1 MSSDAPQGFEDR
13 LRQRAS
19 AMNSNTLE
27 TIPVNHH
34 PHENI
39 PNTPLAASA
48 ISFLLGCIFSLGL
61 MLFLMGGISERW
73 WATYQLG
80 FFLAAWSGFHWGEF
94 AVTAGW
100 NRSKC
105 SVDSFLL
112 DNGVMY
118 HVAHGVALVEYLV
131 TLYSKPSLKGYP
143 YVSMIGLIM
152 VVVGQILRSAA
163 MIQASDNFSH
173 IVAFRK
179 LPSHQLVTRG
189 VYSMSRHP
197 SYAGFLYWA
206 LGTQLVLQNPVSSI
220 AYVLVL
226 WRFFSRRIKTEER
239 ALVQFFGQDYENYR
253 QRVGT
258 KIPFIP

>member
-1 MSSDAPQGFEDR
+1 VSLQFQHPIPNGRTSDHGLVNSTRTNNSFDPFVLRNVDSSHFITTHKVTTTKLMSSDAPQGFEDR

-19 AMNSNTLE
+19 AMNPNTLE

-105 SVDSFLL
+105 SVDCLS
-112 DNGVMY
+112 
-118 HVAHGVALVEYLV
+118 
-131 TLYSKPSLKGYP
+131 
-143 YVSMIGLIM
+143 VS
-152 VVVGQILRSAA
+152 VVPREI
-163 MIQASDNFSH
+163 H
-173 IVAFRK
+173 
-179 LPSHQLVTRG
+179 
-189 VYSMSRHP
+189 
-197 SYAGFLYWA
+197 
-206 LGTQLVLQNPVSSI
+206 
-220 AYVLVL
+220 
-226 WRFFSRRIKTEER
+226 
-239 ALVQFFGQDYENYR
+239 
-253 QRVGT
+253 
-258 KIPFIP
+258 